1 MNEEKIVLRNARKL
15 QSAFRHLD
23 DDEVVNMA
31 YKIVN
36 SNRKDNDEPDVEAID
51 KVVSNICGE
60 QC

>member
-1 MNEEKIVLRNARKL
+1 MNETELVTKSAEKL

-31 YKIVN
+31 YEIVN

>member
-15 QSAFRHLD
+15 KSAFRHLGD
-23 DDEVVNMA
+23 NEVVDIA
-31 YKIVN
+31 YEIVK